1 MMQAVRLHRTGG
13 PEVLT
18 LEDVPTPVPGPGQ
31 ALVKV
36 AYAGVGMPDVLVRTG
51 RYAWMPPMPAI
62 PGIEVTGEVC
72 ELGSGVDPAWLGQQV
87 WVSARDL
94 PFRGNGYAQYL
105 VAPVAAL
112 NALPAHADL
121 KLACCLSNYQV
132 AWHLLH
138 SAPRGTWY
146 GSVLVWAA
154 AGGVGSAVV
163 DIARHLGKQVI
174 GLTTDAH
181 KQALVRRMG
190 AQEVLDHRSPQA
202 DLLKS
207 IQALTGGTG
216 VDLVLDPVGGP
227 GFARNVDFLAPLGMA
242 INYGL
247 LQGHPSAGYADA
259 LKARFGDSLAF
270 RYFSMHT
277 FDNRP
282 DVRQRVTQILLDWLA
297 SGQIK
302 PHVHDVLHLSQAP
315 QAHVWLESGQ
325 VCGKLLLSP
334 WD

>member
-1 MMQAVRLHRTGG
+1 
-13 PEVLT
+13 
-18 LEDVPTPVPGPGQ
+18 
-31 ALVKV
+31 
-36 AYAGVGMPDVLVRTG
+36 MPDVLVRTG

-72 ELGSGVDPAWLGQQV
+72 ELGAGVDPEWLGLKV

-105 VAPVAAL
+105 VAPTAAL
-112 NALPAHADL
+112 NPLPAQVDL
-121 KLACCLSNYQV
+121 KLACCLSNHQV

-146 GSVLVWAA
+146 QSVLVWAA

-174 GLTTDAH
+174 GLTTDEH
-181 KQALVRRMG
+181 KQEMVRRMG
-190 AQEVLDHRSPQA
+190 AQAVLDHRQPQS
-202 DLLKS
+202 DLLQAIRS
-207 IQALTGGTG
+207 ITGGAG

-227 GFARNVDFLAPLGMA
+227 QFERNIDFLAPLGMV

-247 LQGHPSAGYADA
+247 LQGHPGPGYADA

-277 FDNRP
+277 FDERP
-282 DVRQRVTQILLDWLA
+282 DVRKHVTRILLDCLA
-297 SGQIK
+297 KEQIR
-302 PHVHDVLHLSQAP
+302 PHVHDVLPLAQAAL
-315 QAHVWLESGQ
+315 AHEWLESGQ
-325 VCGKLLLSP
+325 VCGKLLLNP
-334 WD
+334 WA

>member
-1 MMQAVRLHRTGG
+1 MKAVRLHRTGG

-18 LEDVPTPVPGPGQ
+18 LEEVPTPEPGPGQ
-31 ALVKV
+31 VLIRV

-72 ELGSGVDPAWLGQQV
+72 ELGAGVSSEWRGQAV

-94 PFRGNGYAQYL
+94 PFRGNGYAEYL
-105 VAPVAAL
+105 LAPLAAL
-112 NALPAHADL
+112 NPLPPQVDL
-121 KLACCLSNYQV
+121 KAAACLSNYQV

-146 GSVLVWAA
+146 EQVLVWAA

-163 DIARHLGKQVI
+163 DIARHLGKRVL
-174 GLTTDAH
+174 GLTSDAH
-181 KQALVRRMG
+181 KQDLVRRMG
-190 AQEVLDHRSPQA
+190 AEQVLDHRRPQDELVRA
-202 DLLKS
+202 IRDFS
-207 IQALTGGTG
+207 GGEG

-227 GFARNVDFLAPLGMA
+227 RFERNIDYLAPLGMA
-242 INYGL
+242 VNYGL

-277 FDNRP
+277 FDDRP
-282 DVRQRVTQILLDWLA
+282 DVRKQVTLILIDWLA
-297 SGQIK
+297 SGAIR
-302 PHVHDVLHLSQAP
+302 PHVHDVLPLDQAP
-315 QAHVWLESGQ
+315 LAHEWLESGR
-325 VCGKLLLSP
+325 VCGKLLLKP
-334 WD
+334 GA

>member
-1 MMQAVRLHRTGG
+1 MKAIRLHQTGG

-18 LEDVPTPVPGPGQ
+18 LEEVPTPDPGPGQ
-31 ALVKV
+31 VLIRV

-72 ELGSGVDPAWLGQQV
+72 ALGLEVPPHWRGQAV

-105 VAPVAAL
+105 LAPLTAL
-112 NALPAHADL
+112 HPLPPQVDL
-121 KLACCLSNYQV
+121 KQAACLSNYQV

-146 GSVLVWAA
+146 DHVLVWAA

-163 DIARHLGKQVI
+163 DIARHLGKRVL
-174 GLTTDAH
+174 GLTSESH
-181 KQALVRRMG
+181 KQDLVRRMG
-190 AQEVLDHRSPQA
+190 AQQVLDHRRPQA
-202 DLLKS
+202 ELVRAVRDFS
-207 IQALTGGTG
+207 GGAG

-227 GFARNVDFLAPLGMA
+227 QFERNIDYLAPLGMA
-242 INYGL
+242 VNYGL
-247 LQGHPSAGYADA
+247 LQGHPTPGYADV

-277 FDNRP
+277 FDHRP
-282 DVRQRVTQILLDWLA
+282 DVRKQVTQILIDWLA
-297 SGQIK
+297 SGAIR
-302 PHVHDVLHLSQAP
+302 PHVHEVLGLDQAP
-315 QAHVWLESGQ
+315 LAHEWLESGR
-325 VCGKLLLSP
+325 VCGKLLLKP
-334 WD
+334 WA